1 MVVVKL
7 YNVVPKVYFKIVHFM
22 LISTFLKKSKK
33 LKLKF
38 KKSKQGRAKVMS
50 YEM

>member
-33 LKLKF
+33 LKF